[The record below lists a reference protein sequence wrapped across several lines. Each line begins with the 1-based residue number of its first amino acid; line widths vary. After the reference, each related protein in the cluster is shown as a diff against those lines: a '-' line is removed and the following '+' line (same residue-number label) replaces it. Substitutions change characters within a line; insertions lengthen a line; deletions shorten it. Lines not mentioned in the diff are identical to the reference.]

1 MVSYDAIAD
10 ASSMLG
16 LVFFIMMFAVIL
28 FWALRP
34 KNKREF
40 DKAAR
45 IPLEEPDPVDIDTK
59 NLKP

>member
-1 MVSYDAIAD
+1 MSYDAVAN

-16 LVFFIMMFAVIL
+16 LVFFMMLFAVIL
-28 FWALRP
+28 FWAFWP
-34 KNKREF
+34 KNKAKF

-45 IPLEEPDPVDIDTK
+45 IPLEEPDLVDSETK

>member
-1 MVSYDAIAD
+1 MSYDSIAD

-16 LVFFIMMFAVIL
+16 LVFFIMMFAVVV

-34 KNKREF
+34 KNKKAFEE
-40 DKAAR
+40 AAR
-45 IPLEEPDPVDIDTK
+45 IPLQEPDPVDPNNK

>member
-1 MVSYDAIAD
+1 MSYDSIAD

-16 LVFFIMMFAVIL
+16 LVFFVMMFAVVV

-34 KNKREF
+34 KNKQAF
-40 DKAAR
+40 DEAAR
-45 IPLEEPDPVDIDTK
+45 IPLEEPESVDPNTK